1 MKNGKR
7 YLIKIRQENEYYVIK
22 MAYWFN
28 ERITRHH
35 IYKTGFYQNDSFYY
49 PYKNVIGYVDLDDI
63 PNFYSWNMDIPIEGE
78 RYLVFRV
85 GSTDLHSPH
94 YTIRK
99 FHNGSFGS
107 KDVKYWIKLSETM
120 KI

>member
-85 GSTDLHSPH
+85 GRNDLQ
-94 YTIRK
+94 
-99 FHNGSFGS
+99 
-107 KDVKYWIKLSETM
+107 
-120 KI
+120 